1 MSLPQTQLL
10 SHTGLSVLRGWILET
25 ASQFLLFGI
34 HVTLSVVVLC
44 LSTRKGVF
52 MSKARVGLALF
63 TIMMLLISLLA
74 AILNTESIIVQ
85 IPHGF
90 DLKQIIPSRAKTM
103 SLNLLVGLN
112 CAISDVVVVWR
123 AWVLFPRSRIV
134 KIALSVCLVSSFAGA
149 FLEGGI
155 AAKGFKNNL
164 NLQSRSTETMILT
177 IPLIFTNLVATVLIG
192 YKTW

>member
-10 SHTGLSVLRGWILET
+10 SHSGLSILRGWILET

-44 LSTRKGVF
+44 LAMRKGVF
-52 MSKARVGLALF
+52 KSKARVGLALF
-63 TIMMLLISLLA
+63 TIVMILLSLLA

-90 DLKQIIPSRAKTM
+90 DLGQIIPLRAMAM
-103 SLNLLVGLN
+103 SLNLIVGLN
-112 CAISDVVVVWR
+112 FAISDVVVVWR
-123 AWVLFPRSRIV
+123 AWVLFPGSRIV
-134 KIALSVCLVSSFAGA
+134 KIALSVCLVGSFAGVV
-149 FLEGGI
+149 LEGDI

-164 NLQSRSTETMILT
+164 NLQSSI
-177 IPLIFTNLVATVLIG
+177 LIG